1 MLQKESK
8 IRVLENFYALD
19 NVFFGKPVQKMKS
32 CCEALIED
40 YMTVKGAFMSLMIEM
55 YGVIDHQPKII
66 NKKIDTKGLRILA
79 KESAKIAR
87 NNAQKLVETD
97 QGRADVKKALKEA
110 LQENAD
116 LNIEDEVREAIRK
129 KAFGLAVDNL
139 LLNRSFMESKSVEK
153 LNEWDGQIIED
164 AYKVL
169 RDNLVE
175 SALFILEANELTK

>member
-55 YGVIDHQPKII
+55 YGVIDHAPKGFDG
-66 NKKIDTKGLRILA
+66 NVNTQDLRILA
-79 KESAKIAR
+79 RESAKVAR
-87 NNAQKLVETD
+87 ANAQHLVETD
-97 QGRADVKKALKEA
+97 QGRADVKASLKGSLE
-110 LQENAD
+110 ENAD
-116 LNIEDEVREAIRK
+116 LNIEDEVRETIRK
-129 KAFGLAVDNL
+129 KAFGLAIDNL
-139 LLNRSFMESKSVEK
+139 LIGRSFSESNSVEK
-153 LNEWDGQIIED
+153 LNEWDGQIVED

>member
-32 CCEALIED
+32 CCESLVED
-40 YMTVKGAFMSLMIEM
+40 YMTIKGAFMSLMIEM
-55 YGVIDHQPKII
+55 YDMIDHQPEEITEKVD
-66 NKKIDTKGLRILA
+66 NNGLRIQA
-79 KESAKIAR
+79 RESAKVAR
-87 NNAQKLVETD
+87 INAKELVETK
-97 QGRADVKKALKEA
+97 QGRDEVKLSLKEA
-110 LQENAD
+110 LEENAD
-116 LNIEDEVREAIRK
+116 LNIEDEVKETIRT

-139 LLNRSFMESKSVEK
+139 LIGRSLGESKSVEK
-153 LNEWDGQIIED
+153 LNEWDGQIVED

-175 SALFILEANELTK
+175 SALFILEANELTE

>member
-1 MLQKESK
+1 MLHKESK

-19 NVFFGKPVQKMKS
+19 NVFFGKPIQKMKS
-32 CCEALIED
+32 CCEALAED

-55 YGVIDHQPKII
+55 YGIIDHSPNVIENKIQ
-66 NKKIDTKGLRILA
+66 TKDLRVQA
-79 KESAKIAR
+79 RESAKIAR
-87 NNAQKLVETD
+87 KNAQSLVETD
-97 QGRADVKKALKEA
+97 QGRADVKAALKES
-110 LQENAD
+110 LELNED
-116 LNIEDEVREAIRK
+116 LNIEDEVRETIRK

-139 LLNRSFMESKSVEK
+139 LIGRALVESKSAEK
-153 LNEWDGQIIED
+153 LNEWDGQIVED

>member
-19 NVFFGKPVQKMKS
+19 SVFFGKPVQKIKS

-55 YGVIDHQPKII
+55 YGIIDHQPDTISE
-66 NKKIDTKGLRILA
+66 KIDTKSLRLLA

-87 NNAQKLVETD
+87 HNAQKLVETD
-97 QGRADVKKALKEA
+97 QGRADVKASLKEA
-110 LQENAD
+110 LEENSD
-116 LNIEDEVREAIRK
+116 LNVEDEVREAIRK
-129 KAFGLAVDNL
+129 KAFGLAIDNL
-139 LLNRSFMESKSVEK
+139 LIGRSFSESKSIEK
-153 LNEWDGQIIED
+153 LNEWDGQIVED